1 MSQTARLNPSHRA
14 ARAIKKIQKLAE
26 TDEDL
31 YADDYARFSKHLA
44 LASQEGFASE
54 VSFDGERNMKA
65 TNPAGLQDS
74 KALLD
79 LLVKVRLGDKGH
91 NPRL

>member
-1 MSQTARLNPSHRA
+1 MSQTARLDPSHRA
-14 ARAIKKIQKLAE
+14 ARAIKEIQELAE

-65 TNPAGLQDS
+65 TNPGLQDS

-79 LLVKVRLGDKGH
+79 LLVKVRLGAKGH
-91 NPRL
+91 NPR